1 MSYPGKKAL
10 DLYNAVG
17 EPTENPDDPLCL
29 ITITDRSARCYRGVI
44 ERRQYLERLENALG
58 AFLHLRDEMNDTVDV
73 IASEEAAHQF
83 LTRGQRVTLETA
95 AINADVGRAHRA
107 HLEDLGRR
115 EIEAVDIL
123 RDLLARS

>member
-58 AFLHLRDEMNDTVDV
+58 AFLHIRDSIEEIEDAIFDEFRES
-73 IASEEAAHQF
+73 SEIDALA
-83 LTRGQRVTLETA
+83 V
-95 AINADVGRAHRA
+95 
-107 HLEDLGRR
+107 R
-115 EIEAVDIL
+115 EIAAVEAL
-123 RDLLARS
+123 RDLLAGS